1 MKRQTIAFVAC
12 NHERIYA
19 FAGGSSDHT
28 ASFAGH
34 SIEKAVLLENSS
46 VVVGKTLLKSF
57 RRLEQVK
64 RDELLGFQL
73 ML

>member
-34 SIEKAVLLENSS
+34 WIEEAVL
-46 VVVGKTLLKSF
+46 F
-57 RRLEQVK
+57 REFK
-64 RDELLGFQL
+64 CCCW
-73 ML
+73 